1 MLFRIQIYAMLLPT
15 KPGQNTP
22 AIESILQ
29 AAQKLYGEIQLDKL
43 LTALM
48 QVVVENTQAD
58 KAALI
63 LNQQNC
69 LEVAAQYINGNIT
82 CVQQALDSCTKVW
95 PTTLFYTVQHTREA
109 IVTNQSLE
117 ATTADIYLLRHQ
129 PACYLCAP
137 ILNRGK
143 LIGILYLENTHVT
156 DAFTHDR
163 VELLQFLCSQVAISL
178 ENAHLYQT
186 AQQAIQS
193 LQQQEE
199 QYRSIFEAI
208 QDGLV
213 IADMSTGLP
222 LAANPAYCQMHQV
235 SWAEIKTSHPT
246 RFIHPESFPKFAEFM
261 ETLGKQQEFQA
272 DATCLRAD
280 GTPFAAHVKAIPF
293 IYQGVFCSLAIL
305 RDMTEREQMQLT
317 LQQQNQTLEQTLIDL
332 QQAQV
337 QMVQNEKMS
346 ALGSLVAGVAHEIN
360 NPTGFLSGNINP
372 ALAYIDDL
380 FQLID
385 LYQQE
390 FPQASSAI
398 RSHLEEIDYAYL
410 REDLPKLIGS
420 MREGV
425 KRIRDISHSLRTFSR
440 RDSDQPVA
448 FNIHEGLDS
457 TLLILKHRLK
467 GQQQQPDI
475 KIVKEYGVIPT
486 VECYA
491 GQLNQ
496 VFMNIL
502 ANAIDALE
510 DQPNA
515 KTITIQTGF
524 SNESNAIQIRLKDN
538 GSGMSEAVKAK
549 IFDHLYTTKGVGKGT
564 GLGLAIV
571 HDIIVN
577 KHHGQIAVQSE
588 LGQGTEFV
596 ITLPIVCQLSIE

>member
-1 MLFRIQIYAMLLPT
+1 
-15 KPGQNTP
+15 
-22 AIESILQ
+22 
-29 AAQKLYGEIQLDKL
+29 
-43 LTALM
+43 
-48 QVVVENTQAD
+48 
-58 KAALI
+58 
-63 LNQQNC
+63 
-69 LEVAAQYINGNIT
+69 
-82 CVQQALDSCTKVW
+82 
-95 PTTLFYTVQHTREA
+95 
-109 IVTNQSLE
+109 
-117 ATTADIYLLRHQ
+117 
-129 PACYLCAP
+129 
-137 ILNRGK
+137 
-143 LIGILYLENTHVT
+143 
-156 DAFTHDR
+156 
-163 VELLQFLCSQVAISL
+163 
-178 ENAHLYQT
+178 
-186 AQQAIQS
+186 
-193 LQQQEE
+193 
-199 QYRSIFEAI
+199 
-208 QDGLV
+208 
-213 IADMSTGLP
+213 
-222 LAANPAYCQMHQV
+222 
-235 SWAEIKTSHPT
+235 
-246 RFIHPESFPKFAEFM
+246 
-261 ETLGKQQEFQA
+261 
-272 DATCLRAD
+272 
-280 GTPFAAHVKAIPF
+280 
-293 IYQGVFCSLAIL
+293 
-305 RDMTEREQMQLT
+305 MTEQEQMQLM

-337 QMVQNEKMS
+337 QMIQSEKMS

-372 ALAYIDDL
+372 ALAYINDL

-398 RSHLEEIDYAYL
+398 RSCLEEIDYAYL

-425 KRIRDISHSLRTFSR
+425 KRIRDISNSLRTFSR

-475 KIVKEYGVIPT
+475 EIVKEYGVIPT

-510 DQPNA
+510 DQPQA
-515 KTITIQTGF
+515 KTITIQTTF
-524 SNESNAIQIRLKDN
+524 SSTSNAIQIILKDN
-538 GSGMSEAVKAK
+538 GTGMSADVKAK
-549 IFDHLYTTKGVGKGT
+549 IFDHLYTTKAVGKGT

-577 KHHGQIAVQSE
+577 KHHGQITVQSE

-596 ITLPIVCQLSIE
+596 ITLPVICQLSLE